1 MFHEETNTSTNLKD
15 ENTLLETSV
24 LDLFDEQAQ
33 RNPSDIAAAF
43 QGMQVTYGELYNA
56 SILVAAR
63 LMKRGFKCGDRIPLV
78 TNMGLEMVAAVLGV
92 LRLGAAYCPLD
103 ANAWGLARIFS
114 TLYAVGS
121 RLVFSTV
128 DIDLPG
134 YEIVAAPKNIFNQSS
149 PSVPPK
155 TINEFCAIRRS
166 LKHSD
171 LIYIVRNKS
180 QKPCNII
187 FCLLTNLSLH
197 V

>member
-1 MFHEETNTSTNLKD
+1 MFHAETTTSTNMKD
-15 ENTLLETSV
+15 EDIPLETSV

-33 RNPSDIAAAF
+33 RHPSSIAAAF
-43 QGMQVTYGELYNA
+43 QGKQVTYGELYNA

-63 LMKRGFKCGDRIPLV
+63 LMERGFKYGDRIPLV

-103 ANAWGLARIFS
+103 ANAWSMTRIFA
-114 TLYAVGS
+114 TLNAVGS
-121 RLVFSTV
+121 KLVFSTM

-134 YEIVAAPKNIFNQSS
+134 YEIVGAPKDIFNQSS

-155 TINEFCAIRRS
+155 MINEFRAIRRG

-171 LIYIVRNKS
+171 LIYIVRTHLRN
-180 QKPCNII
+180 PCD
-187 FCLLTNLSLH
+187 